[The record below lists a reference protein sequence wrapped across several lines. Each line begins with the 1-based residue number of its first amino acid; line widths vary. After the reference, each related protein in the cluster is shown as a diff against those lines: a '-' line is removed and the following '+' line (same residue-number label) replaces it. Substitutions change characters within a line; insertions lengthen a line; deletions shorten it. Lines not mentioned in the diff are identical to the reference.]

1 LARFSSKHF
10 NSNLLL
16 EARGFMQGLWQSGRG
31 HASGKSVRALR
42 YGAVA
47 VGVFALCAT
56 GFSWES
62 GGSKEL
68 PKAIR
73 TIMEKPRYS
82 EATWALR
89 VTDVQSGELIYDLNS
104 RHRLLT
110 GSVRKIIASRR
121 RSTGEA
127 RWTDPVI

>member
-1 LARFSSKHF
+1 
-10 NSNLLL
+10 
-16 EARGFMQGLWQSGRG
+16 MQGLWRSGRG
-31 HASGKSVRALR
+31 HASGKGARALR

-56 GFSWES
+56 GFNWES

-89 VTDVQSGELIYDLNS
+89 VTDVQSGEVIYDLNS
-104 RHRLLT
+104 RQRLLT
-110 GSVRKIIASRR
+110 GSSASFI
-121 RSTGEA
+121 
-127 RWTDPVI
+127 P